1 MYRIK
6 GEIDIV
12 GYYDVELP
20 KIPIILDDVRC
31 RGSESSLIQ
40 CPNTGIANHNC
51 VHYEDIVLDCRGT
64 IHIIFSSTAQWQIP
78 STILYIIKR
87 IYDMRPSIVLLL

>member
-1 MYRIK
+1 MHRTK

-31 RGSESSLIQ
+31 RGNESSLIQ
-40 CPNTGIANHNC
+40 CPNTGLANHNC

-64 IHIIFSSTAQWQIP
+64 IHKSENHYSLVQHNGRSLAPYYT
-78 STILYIIKR
+78 SLKGYMT
-87 IYDMRPSIVLLL
+87 